1 LILAFVKKIKKMT
14 DAELDGQA
22 SAAWNIA
29 FGETFCD
36 DYEAY
41 WKARQTYYLLAREQM
56 RRKRL

>member
-1 LILAFVKKIKKMT
+1 MKKIKKMT